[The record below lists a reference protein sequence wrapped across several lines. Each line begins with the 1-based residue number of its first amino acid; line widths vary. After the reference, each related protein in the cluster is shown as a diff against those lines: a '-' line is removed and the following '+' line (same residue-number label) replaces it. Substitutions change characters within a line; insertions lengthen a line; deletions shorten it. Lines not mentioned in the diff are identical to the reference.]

1 MKEFIS
7 ANLGLIELVFSASV
21 ALGFG
26 IWQYVSISREIAR
39 DKAKKAEEETACEAD

>member
-1 MKEFIS
+1 MREFIS
-7 ANLGLIELVFSASV
+7 ANLGLIELVLSASI

-39 DKAKKAEEETACEAD
+39 DKAKKAEEEAESGGD

>member
-1 MKEFIS
+1 MREFIS

-39 DKAKKAEEETACEAD
+39 DKAKKAEEEAAGKGD